1 MVESGDECQEQGGKK
16 QQKYREKGWN
26 VSFMIQIEELNEHFC
41 LTATKSEFSPLSANT
56 DQD

>member
-1 MVESGDECQEQGGKK
+1 
-16 QQKYREKGWN
+16 
-26 VSFMIQIEELNEHFC
+26 MIQIEELNEHFC